1 MINSNWT
8 DPCHHVKQD
17 PAKARKKDAKHDE
30 QDVTDMIFIG
40 PDADVISLTKS
51 GKIREL
57 IIQLLCNILKS
68 TRRNISN
75 DDKLICY

>member
-57 IIQLLCNILKS
+57 IYTIIMQHIKTDS
-68 TRRNISN
+68 T
-75 DDKLICY
+75 KYQQ

>member
-17 PAKARKKDAKHDE
+17 PAKARKKDTKHNE

-40 PDADVISLTKS
+40 PDVDMISLTKS
-51 GKIREL
+51 GKIHEL
-57 IIQLLCNILKS
+57 ITYN
-68 TRRNISN
+68 
-75 DDKLICY
+75 CYVAY